1 MNRLLYL
8 IADQLLAG
16 EVEGARFQMR
26 AVSGGRAGTKIEGA
40 ENTGLAN
47 NPYLSWVKKGPNPIG
62 GPLPCGSY
70 TLRLRAS
77 RANWI
82 DLVPENPHLMWSRD
96 GFAIHGRGPRGSDG
110 CIVPMAPGELVRLV
124 AAVSKAKSPV
134 TLTVIAG
141 EIHDRA

>member
-1 MNRLLYL
+1 MNGLLYL
-8 IADQLLAG
+8 IADQMLVG
-16 EVEGARFQMR
+16 DIEGTHFQMR
-26 AVSGGRAGTKIEGA
+26 AVSGGRAGTKTPGA
-40 ENTGLAN
+40 ENEGLAN

-70 TLRLRAS
+70 TLRLRPS
-77 RANWI
+77 KTNWI
-82 DLVPENPHLMWSRD
+82 DLIPENPHRMWGRD

-110 CIVPMAPGELVRLV
+110 CIVPMTPGELVKLV
-124 AAVSKAKSPV
+124 AAVGAAKTPV